1 MKKRFL
7 AIALSLVM
15 AAGCVACG
23 GGTDNASEGGSGS
36 AEGTEGAAGTSEGGS
51 GTVVVAMGAGFSTLD
66 PGYVYEKYPPLIVN
80 ACYENLFKFYDNE
93 GAPEPCLADTYEF
106 SEDNLTLTVKLKDGI
121 TFASGNPM
129 TSADVL
135 FSINRCKNLQGNP
148 AFIADTI
155 QSMEAPDEKTIVFH
169 LTHSF

>member
-80 ACYENLFKFYDNE
+80 ACYENLF
-93 GAPEPCLADTYEF
+93 
-106 SEDNLTLTVKLKDGI
+106 
-121 TFASGNPM
+121 
-129 TSADVL
+129 
-135 FSINRCKNLQGNP
+135 
-148 AFIADTI
+148 
-155 QSMEAPDEKTIVFH
+155 
-169 LTHSF
+169 